1 MIPAYWLLVY
11 RLKADQNAETPKDLE
26 IESPTAIESA
36 KALPQKEGAQ
46 LARLLEADPIDR
58 NAIFS
63 LINRLIQARA
73 K

>member
-11 RLKADQNAETPKDLE
+11 RLKADQNEETPKDLE
-26 IESPTAIESA
+26 IESPTAAEPA
-36 KALPQKEGAQ
+36 KALLQKERAQ
-46 LARLLEADPIDR
+46 LARLLEGDPIDR
-58 NAIFS
+58 NAVFS